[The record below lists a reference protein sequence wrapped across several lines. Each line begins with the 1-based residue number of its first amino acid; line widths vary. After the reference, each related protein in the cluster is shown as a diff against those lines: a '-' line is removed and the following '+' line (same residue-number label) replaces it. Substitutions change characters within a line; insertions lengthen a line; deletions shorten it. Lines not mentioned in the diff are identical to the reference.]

1 MFIDKPKIDYIET
14 TGGVLTLSGQLSS
27 LIVTGTSPL
36 SILSTT
42 AVSNLNA
49 DMLDGKHASDLQAT
63 INSGNLSATSPIQ
76 QTGGTGA
83 VIGSGVT
90 ISIQDSSTSQK
101 GAVQLSN
108 SYSGT
113 SQALTTTEKAL
124 SDGLATKQ
132 NTLTNP
138 ITGVGTSGQL
148 AQFNGTNNIVGGG
161 TLIAASVSVSTVAF
175 NKNLTTADDTVQKA
189 LNTINNFS
197 LFENISGSTVLLDT
211 TNFNNILSSL
221 EDTSQKAFD
230 TIDNN
235 TQLKD
240 ETLTALANLDTI
252 PGFLVETSTD
262 TFTKRI
268 LSGTLNKISIT
279 NADGISGNPIITVGS
294 DILDKK
300 VAWDGWIDANETWT
314 YASADAPTYTFTV
327 NANVTD
333 KYSPSMRLKLTDVTV
348 KYFIITAVSSYT
360 GGNTT
365 ITVYGGTDYTLSGG
379 AITLPYYSS
388 MKAPFGFPL
397 DPTKWYVELQ
407 DTSTRNTTSGTY
419 VNVGSLVLN
428 IPIGSWEIY
437 AKGILSNGGAS
448 YTFFTLSTGTTT
460 ESDPDFTVAHYGTP
474 ILAHFVMKKISV
486 AAKTPYYIN
495 LQSQDGNTASLRGD
509 VVPTII
515 HATCA
520 YL

>member
-1 MFIDKPKIDYIET
+1 
-14 TGGVLTLSGQLSS
+14 
-27 LIVTGTSPL
+27 
-36 SILSTT
+36 
-42 AVSNLNA
+42 
-49 DMLDGKHASDLQAT
+49 
-63 INSGNLSATSPIQ
+63 
-76 QTGGTGA
+76 
-83 VIGSGVT
+83 
-90 ISIQDSSTSQK
+90 
-101 GAVQLSN
+101 
-108 SYSGT
+108 
-113 SQALTTTEKAL
+113 
-124 SDGLATKQ
+124 
-132 NTLTNP
+132 
-138 ITGVGTSGQL
+138 
-148 AQFNGTNNIVGGG
+148 
-161 TLIAASVSVSTVAF
+161 
-175 NKNLTTADDTVQKA
+175 
-189 LNTINNFS
+189 
-197 LFENISGSTVLLDT
+197 
-211 TNFNNILSSL
+211 
-221 EDTSQKAFD
+221 
-230 TIDNN
+230 
-235 TQLKD
+235 
-240 ETLTALANLDTI
+240 
-252 PGFLVETSTD
+252 
-262 TFTKRI
+262 
-268 LSGTLNKISIT
+268 
-279 NADGISGNPIITVGS
+279 
-294 DILDKK
+294 
-300 VAWDGWIDANETWT
+300 
-314 YASADAPTYTFTV
+314 
-327 NANVTD
+327 
-333 KYSPSMRLKLTDVTV
+333 MRLKLTDVTV

-407 DTSTRNTTSGTY
+407 DTSNRNTTSGTY

-509 VVPTII
+509 AVPTII

>member
-161 TLIAASVSVSTVAF
+161 TLTAASVSVSTVAF
-175 NKNLTTADDTVQKA
+175 NKNLAAADDTVQKA
-189 LNTINNFS
+189 LNTLDDLTTSGAGSDTTAIHNNVSGELAAIASKATPVDADYLLIEDSADTNKKKSITRAGLFASPVIVTDVTPASSSADGSIHTDGGVGITKGLEVGSHINGGLDITANRFLIS
-197 LFENISGSTVLLDT
+197 VNTTETTNTDTGAIKTWGGVGIVKSVSIGGIYMNTKEINLDITIPIGYNGMNAGPITVADGKTVTVSSGSTW
-211 TNFNNILSSL
+211 
-221 EDTSQKAFD
+221 
-230 TIDNN
+230 TI
-235 TQLKD
+235 
-240 ETLTALANLDTI
+240 
-252 PGFLVETSTD
+252 V
-262 TFTKRI
+262 
-268 LSGTLNKISIT
+268 
-279 NADGISGNPIITVGS
+279 
-294 DILDKK
+294 
-300 VAWDGWIDANETWT
+300 
-314 YASADAPTYTFTV
+314 
-327 NANVTD
+327 
-333 KYSPSMRLKLTDVTV
+333 
-348 KYFIITAVSSYT
+348 
-360 GGNTT
+360 
-365 ITVYGGTDYTLSGG
+365 
-379 AITLPYYSS
+379 
-388 MKAPFGFPL
+388 
-397 DPTKWYVELQ
+397 
-407 DTSTRNTTSGTY
+407 
-419 VNVGSLVLN
+419 
-428 IPIGSWEIY
+428 
-437 AKGILSNGGAS
+437 
-448 YTFFTLSTGTTT
+448 
-460 ESDPDFTVAHYGTP
+460 
-474 ILAHFVMKKISV
+474 
-486 AAKTPYYIN
+486 
-495 LQSQDGNTASLRGD
+495 
-509 VVPTII
+509 
-515 HATCA
+515 
-520 YL
+520 